1 MDAIGQ
7 ILKKVRRTVVRR
19 GAPVHDADDIVQ
31 EAFARMEAY
40 ARTHEVANEEAFLMR
55 TAVNIGRDEACRRFR
70 SPLAPSDRS
79 VELIADAAPQ
89 PDEVLRA
96 RERLRRARAGLDQLD
111 PLTRRC
117 LLAQRLEG
125 ISYAQI
131 AAREG
136 LPVTTVEKRVARAV
150 LFLMKWMDDW

>member
-1 MDAIGQ
+1 MNAIRQ
-7 ILKKVRRTVVRR
+7 MFSKVRRTLVRR
-19 GAPVHDADDIVQ
+19 GAAVDDADDIVQ

-40 ARTHEVANEEAFLMR
+40 TRTHEVANEEAFLMR
-55 TAVNIGRDEACRRFR
+55 TAVNISRDEAWRRVR
-70 SPLAPSDRS
+70 SPFRTAEFAMET
-79 VELIADAAPQ
+79 VADGQPQ

-125 ISYAQI
+125 ASYAQI

-136 LPVTTVEKRVARAV
+136 LPITTVEKRVARAV

>member
-1 MDAIGQ
+1 MDTVADGQ
-7 ILKKVRRTVVRR
+7 
-19 GAPVHDADDIVQ
+19 
-31 EAFARMEAY
+31 
-40 ARTHEVANEEAFLMR
+40 
-55 TAVNIGRDEACRRFR
+55 
-70 SPLAPSDRS
+70 
-79 VELIADAAPQ
+79 PQ

-125 ISYAQI
+125 ASYAQI

-136 LPVTTVEKRVARAV
+136 LPITTVEKRVARAV

>member
-1 MDAIGQ
+1 MNAIGQ
-7 ILKKVRRTVVRR
+7 ILRKVRRTVVRR
-19 GAPVHDADDIVQ
+19 GAAVHDADDIVQ

-55 TAVNIGRDEACRRFR
+55 TAVNISRDEACRRFR
-70 SPLAPSDRS
+70 SPLVLGDQAMDR
-79 VELIADAAPQ
+79 IADGAPQ
-89 PDEVLRA
+89 PDEILRA

-125 ISYAQI
+125 VSYAQI

-136 LPVTTVEKRVARAV
+136 LPITTVEKRVARAV